1 MIQIILGFLLD
12 LIIGDPQNPIHPIRI
27 IGSLCKFVENLF
39 RKILKQHLKVVGL
52 VTWII
57 VVSIV
62 FTFNYLLIKI
72 TYLINP
78 IISIILGTVMIYF
91 CISAKALKIE
101 GLKVIKYLI
110 KDDIKGARKQLSYI
124 VGRDTENLDKEAI
137 LKAVIETVA
146 ENMSDGVI
154 APFFYAGL
162 GGAPLAFLY
171 KAVNTMDSM
180 FGYKNE
186 KYIEFGYFPAKL
198 DDVFNYI
205 PARLSGYLITIAS
218 FILGL
223 DYKNS
228 LKIYKRD
235 KNNHSSPNSAHPEAA
250 VAGAL
255 NIQLGGANYY
265 FGKLVEKPT
274 IGDCKEKVSI
284 DKVNDVNNILYCS
297 AILGCIMSLI
307 IKFIV
312 SYIML
317 IKYKFLIRR
326 MEN

>member
-186 KYIEFGYFPAKL
+186 KYN
-198 DDVFNYI
+198 VFNYI

-312 SYIML
+312 S
-317 IKYKFLIRR
+317 
-326 MEN
+326 